1 VKKIFNEVRALREFE
16 KDLKKLIKRFRTLK
30 DDLDIFTEKQLRL
43 FHKLGVDNKGIV
55 QISDLGIEYPKI
67 YKARKFACRS
77 LKGRGSASGI
87 RVIYAYFEDEDCVEF
102 IEIYYKGDKKNEDSE
117 RILRYYSNGM

>member
-1 VKKIFNEVRALREFE
+1 VKKIFNEVRSLREFE

-43 FHKLGVDNKGIV
+43 FHKLDIDNKGTV
-55 QISDLGIEYPKI
+55 LISNLGIKYPKI

-77 LKGRGSASGI
+77 LKGKGSASGI
-87 RVIYAYFEDEDCVEF
+87 RVIYAYFKDEDCVEF
-102 IEIYYKGDKKNEDSE
+102 IEIYYKGDKENEDIE
-117 RILRYYSNGM
+117 RISRHYSK

>member
-1 VKKIFNEVRALREFE
+1 MKKIFNEVRSLREFE

-55 QISDLGIEYPKI
+55 QISDLGIAYPKV

-77 LKGRGSASGI
+77 LKGRGYASGI

-117 RILRYYSNGM
+117 RILRYYSNGG